1 MELINEN
8 DLQNVCG
15 GSCKEAVSALV
26 TAGTVL
32 VVSGIVTYAALKG
45 DIKIETVLRPT
56 VRTETIVTER
66 TYYSF

>member
-15 GSCKEAVSALV
+15 GSCKSAVSALV

-32 VVSGIVTYAALKG
+32 VVSSIVTCAVLKG
-45 DIKIETVLRPT
+45 DIKIETVRPV

>member
-15 GSCKEAVSALV
+15 GSCKDKVSALV
-26 TAGTVL
+26 TVGTVL
-32 VVSGIVTYAALKG
+32 VVSGIVTCAVLKG
-45 DIKIETVLRPT
+45 DIKIETVLRPV